1 MDDALR
7 VLGTTAA
14 SEGLT
19 LLTVLAEDG
28 DPIAGVEITGLV
40 SAAGTPVT
48 TDINGQAMVV
58 CTAATETTF
67 EAPYWD
73 IPVYTETVNPMTAAV
88 NEVTVTMPFMVSGE
102 YVLYTESKT
111 KKFRRTNPVD
121 ICLVGGGGGAGGLYF
136 SQSYSNTKGN
146 HEGTVYGGG
155 GGAVNSYTDI
165 TPALD
170 TDYEMIVGAG
180 GAGGSAT
187 SANYNTGTPGEKG
200 GTTTFMGKSA
210 EGGNGSGSAYQK
222 STSSASDV
230 EVIGTYPTAVTNGAA
245 SGAAASVYPFGDS
258 SIPAGGGGACGM
270 WSSTPY
276 QKDGE
281 TYGGHNPCG
290 GGSGWYK
297 TNGTSVTSE
306 GSGPAEDGL
315 VPGGGGGGHR
325 ISNDYYSTSYSHAKG
340 CSGGAGGVYIRMK

>member
-28 DPIAGVEITGLV
+28 DPIAGVEITGLL
-40 SAAGTPVT
+40 SAVGTPVT
-48 TDINGQAMVV
+48 TDINGQALVV

-88 NEVTVTMPFMVSGE
+88 NEVTVTMPFMVSGD
-102 YVLYTESKT
+102 LILHTESKT

-136 SQSYSNTKGN
+136 SQSYSNTRGN
-146 HEGTVYGGG
+146 HEGRVYGGG

-165 TPALD
+165 TPAVD

-180 GAGGSAT
+180 GSGGMAT
-187 SANYNTGTPGEKG
+187 SANYNTGTPGGKG

-210 EGGNGSGSAYQK
+210 EGGNGSGSAYVK
-222 STSSASDV
+222 SSTSTSDV
-230 EVIGTYPTAVTNGAA
+230 EAIGTQPAAVTNGAA
-245 SGAAASVYPFGDS
+245 TTMAASVYPFGDS
-258 SIPAGGGGACGM
+258 SIPAGGGGAMGT
-270 WSSTPY
+270 WGYSAY
-276 QKDGE
+276 QKNGQ

-290 GGSGWYK
+290 GGSGWSA
-297 TNGTSVTSE
+297 TNGTADTSHGE
-306 GSGPAEDGL
+306 GPAEDGF
-315 VPGGGGGGHR
+315 VPGGGGGGHYL
-325 ISNDYYSTSYSHAKG
+325 SNDYYSTYYYNAQG
-340 CSGGAGGVYIRMK
+340 RSGGAGGVYIRMK